1 MTAKNQTSKRPSR
14 AKKPVLQPAPETPTT
29 DENIQPAY
37 GDLLFRI
44 TALENAIRE
53 QNSIISGQNE
63 VIKAFRIV
71 LKDIHNA

>member
-1 MTAKNQTSKRPSR
+1 MTAKTQTPKRPSR
-14 AKKPVLQPAPETPTT
+14 AKKPVLQPIPTT
-29 DENIQPAY
+29 DENIPSQPET

-63 VIKAFRIV
+63 VIRAYRVV
-71 LKDIHNA
+71 LKDLHNA